1 MWKICAHLCKCV
13 QIFSKTVLSCV
24 NLYKESANHNSSELD
39 VRKKSLGGGLDV
51 YMEKEIEEQEY
62 MRCL

>member
-13 QIFSKTVLSCV
+13 QIFSKTVLNCV
-24 NLYKESANHNSSELD
+24 NLCKKSANHHSSELD
-39 VRKKSLGGGLDV
+39 VRKKLLGGGLDV